1 MKNYGLISGLQSL
14 LTIQRQISVTHH
26 IQVVKK
32 KKDYLIWCKESIGQ
46 HSIPIHYGKNNG
58 RKKKAQKRICL
69 ILLQVSVKN
78 LQLLNS

>member
-32 KKDYLIWCKESIGQ
+32 KKRLSYLMQRKHRTTFNT
-46 HSIPIHYGKNNG
+46 HSLW
-58 RKKKAQKRICL
+58 KKKWQEKKGTK
-69 ILLQVSVKN
+69 KN
-78 LQLLNS
+78 LLNFIAGICKKFTAT